1 MLPTPVQVAVLD
13 DYQGVALRCGD
24 WSSIAGAAVTAFAD
38 HLEDEDA
45 LVARLAPF
53 QVVCLMRERTPLSD
67 HSLARLPQL
76 KLIVT
81 TGMWN
86 ASLDIEAA
94 VRRGIVVCGT
104 SSIQSGTPELTWL
117 LILAL
122 ARGLPQEQA
131 SISGG
136 GWQTGLGVDLEGS
149 TLGILGLGK
158 IGARIA
164 TVGNSFGMRVL
175 AWSENLTAARASAA
189 GAALVAKDALLR
201 EADFV
206 TVHMKLSE
214 RTRGLIGARELSL
227 MKPSAYLINTSRGP
241 IVAETALVEAM
252 QGGRIAGAGL
262 DVFDREPL
270 PAAHPLRRLSNA
282 IVTPHIGYVTARSY
296 ALFYSQVVENIRA
309 WIAVAPIRL
318 LSSNALPGAVQT

>member
-1 MLPTPVQVAVLD
+1 MPPAPLCIAVLD
-13 DYQGVALRCGD
+13 DYQGVAQRCGD
-24 WSSIAGAAVTAFAD
+24 WSSIAGVVVTAFAD
-38 HLEDEDA
+38 HIEDEDA

-53 QVVCLMRERTPLSD
+53 QVICLMRERTPLSD
-67 HSLARLPQL
+67 DILARLPQL

-94 VRRGIVVCGT
+94 WQRGIVVCGT

-122 ARGLPQEQA
+122 ARRLPQEQA
-131 SISGG
+131 SISGA

-158 IGARIA
+158 IGLRIA
-164 TVGNSFGMRVL
+164 QVGNSFGMRVL

-189 GAALVAKDALLR
+189 AAALVPKDVLLR

-227 MKPSAYLINTSRGP
+227 MKPSAYLVNTSRGP
-241 IVAETALVEAM
+241 IVSETALIEALLA
-252 QGGRIAGAGL
+252 GRIAGAGL

-270 PAAHPLRRLSNA
+270 PAAHPLRRLPNA

-309 WIAVAPIRL
+309 WIGGAPIRL
-318 LSSNALPGAVQT
+318 LSSNALPGAVQP